1 MKKIAILILTVLGCI
16 HVNAQSRVLD
26 SDEMKDL
33 MKIIELQQRIGSAPD
48 TDDRYDGIYIRK
60 GQNHYGQILFTMQK

>member
-1 MKKIAILILTVLGCI
+1 MEQIAILILTVLGCI

-26 SDEMKDL
+26 SDEMKEL

-48 TDDRYDGIYIRK
+48 TNDR
-60 GQNHYGQILFTMQK
+60 